1 MEMMLLLSAAFQD
14 AEQYPRGGGIIGALF
29 GGAFMIVWLV
39 VLVAVIAGMWK
50 MFEKAGKP
58 GWAAIVPIYNI
69 IVLLEIV
76 GRPLWWIVLFLIPC
90 VSLVAWIII
99 AIDVAK
105 AFGKD
110 VGFGIGLALLG
121 FIFIPILGF
130 GDARYVGPVAGSP
143 PARV

>member
-1 MEMMLLLSAAFQD
+1 MDLMLLAAAFQD
-14 AEQYPRGGGIIGALF
+14 AQEYPRGGGIIGALF
-29 GGAFMIVWLV
+29 GGVFMIVWLV

-76 GRPLWWIVLFLIPC
+76 GRPLWWVVLFLIPC
-90 VSLVAWIII
+90 VSIVAWIII

-110 VGFGIGLALLG
+110 VAFGIGIALLG
-121 FIFIPILGF
+121 FIFIPMLGF
-130 GDARYVGPVAGSP
+130 GDARYVGPPVRA
-143 PARV
+143 

>member
-1 MEMMLLLSAAFQD
+1 MDLMLLAAAFQD
-14 AEQYPRGGGIIGALF
+14 AEEYPRGGGILGALF
-29 GGAFMIVWLV
+29 GGVFMIVWLV

-69 IVLLEIV
+69 IVMLEIV

-90 VSLVAWIII
+90 VSIVAWIMI
-99 AIDVAK
+99 AIDLAK

-110 VGFGIGLALLG
+110 VAYGIGIALLG
-121 FIFIPILGF
+121 FIFIPMLGF
-130 GDARYVGPVAGSP
+130 GDARYVGP

>member
-1 MEMMLLLSAAFQD
+1 MDMMLLLAAFQE
-14 AEQYPRGGGIIGALF
+14 AEDYGRSGGILGALF

-39 VLVAVIAGMWK
+39 VLVAVVAGMWK

-58 GWAAIVPIYNI
+58 GWAAIVPFYNL

-90 VSLVAWIII
+90 VSFVAWIII
-99 AIDVAK
+99 ALDVAK

-110 VGFGIGLALLG
+110 VAFGIGLALLG

>member
-1 MEMMLLLSAAFQD
+1 MDLMLLAAAFQETED
-14 AEQYPRGGGIIGALF
+14 YQRGGGIIGALF
-29 GGAFMIVWLV
+29 GGVFMIVWLV

-90 VSLVAWIII
+90 VSFVAWIII

-105 AFGKD
+105 AYGKD
-110 VGFGIGLALLG
+110 VAYGIGIALLG
-121 FIFIPILGF
+121 FIFLPMLGF
-130 GDARYVGPVAGSP
+130 GAARYVGP
-143 PARV
+143 PARA